1 MRTVADDIAGAEAE
15 KAKLEH
21 KIKICKAAKG
31 QLLEKARD
39 IKNFSD
45 SVEDLARLM
54 VGMVNLTDNQEI
66 YESSKKDV
74 DKTIKKDSYE
84 EAQKIFDFEYD
95 VNDALEE
102 AGYSDQPA

>member
-1 MRTVADDIAGAEAE
+1 MRSVADDIAQAEAE
-15 KAKLEH
+15 KSKLDH
-21 KIKICKAAKG
+21 KIKVCKAAKS

-54 VGMVNLTDNQEI
+54 IGMVNLSDNQGI

-74 DKTIKKDSYE
+74 EKTIKKDSYE